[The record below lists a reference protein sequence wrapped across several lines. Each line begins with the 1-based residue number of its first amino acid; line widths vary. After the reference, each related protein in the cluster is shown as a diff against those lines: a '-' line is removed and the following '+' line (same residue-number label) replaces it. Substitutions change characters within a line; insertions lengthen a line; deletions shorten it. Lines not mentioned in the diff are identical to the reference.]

1 MSMPAAAAQG
11 QATGAS
17 EAHGVPKRRL
27 PMVHK
32 LAYKNLFHDKL
43 SLLVTLIGIVFSV
56 VLVAVQLSMYEG
68 TERLVTSVIERA
80 PADLWVV
87 PLETKSFD
95 DPFPLIGR
103 EKQALQ
109 SIPGVSKVNE
119 MVVSFAT
126 WKRKSGG
133 NTTVSIVGLDDL
145 PHGRLPWDIEVG
157 SAQDI
162 LRPSSIAIDAVY
174 FKELG
179 LKASNSDELLKP
191 SEAINYKAEING
203 FQVTV
208 TAVTHGIRSF
218 TTVPYIF
225 TSIANARALTDTAPE
240 QANFIRVQ
248 VAEGSDLAAIKKQI
262 EFRLPDRN
270 VLTHEEFRT
279 RNIDRWM
286 FETGAGV
293 GIIAGTLL
301 GIIVGIVIVAQTLYS
316 STKDHLNEFATLR
329 ALGASAGYINKVILI
344 QAVLSAVIGYVVGMA
359 LAILIVW
366 IVKVTETELPMAM
379 TPTLAGYLF
388 ALTVGMCV
396 LASVGAIF
404 KVIRID
410 PAAVFSH

>member
-1 MSMPAAAAQG
+1 MSMPAAAARG
-11 QATGAS
+11 EATGGVD
-17 EAHGVPKRRL
+17 AHGVPKRRL

-43 SLLVTLIGIVFSV
+43 SLLVTLVGIVFSV

-68 TERLVTSVIERA
+68 TERLVTSAIDRA

-103 EKQALQ
+103 EKQALL
-109 SIPGVSKVNE
+109 SLPDVVKVNE
-119 MVVSFAT
+119 MVVAFAN

-133 NTTVSIVGLDDL
+133 TTSVSIIGLDDL
-145 PHGRLPWDIEVG
+145 PNGPLPWDIEVG
-157 SAQDI
+157 NKEALLQPSA
-162 LRPSSIAIDAVY
+162 IAIDAVY
-174 FKELG
+174 FDYLG
-179 LKASNSDELLKP
+179 LKAPNSEDLLTP
-191 SEAINYKAEING
+191 QAAINYRAEING

-208 TAVTHGIRSF
+208 TAVTRGIRSF
-218 TTVPYIF
+218 TTMPYVF
-225 TSIANARALTDTAPE
+225 TSIETARAMTDSAPE
-240 QANFIRVQ
+240 QASFVRVQ
-248 VAEGSDLAAIKKQI
+248 LREGSDIEAAKKRI
-262 EFRLPDRN
+262 LFRLPDRD
-270 VLTHEEFRT
+270 VITHEEFRK
-279 RNIDRWM
+279 RNIKRWM

-293 GIIAGTLL
+293 GILAGTLL

-344 QAVLSAVIGYVVGMA
+344 QAVLSAVIGYVIGIA
-359 LAILIVW
+359 QAFLIVW
-366 IVKVTETELPMAM
+366 VVKVTETEVPMAM

-388 ALTVGMCV
+388 ALTLGMCV

-410 PAAVFSH
+410 PAAVFSR

>member
-1 MSMPAAAAQG
+1 MSMPAAAARG
-11 QATGAS
+11 QAIGATD
-17 EAHGVPKRRL
+17 AHGVPRRRL

-43 SLLVTLIGIVFSV
+43 SLLVTLVGIVFSV

-68 TERLVTSVIERA
+68 TERLVTSVIDRA

-95 DPFPLIGR
+95 DPFPLTGR
-103 EKQALQ
+103 EKQALL
-109 SIPGVSKVNE
+109 SIPGVSRVNE
-119 MVVSFAT
+119 MVVSFAN

-133 NTTVSIVGLDDL
+133 STTVSIVGLDDL
-145 PHGRLPWDIEVG
+145 PSGPLPWDLEVG
-157 SAQDI
+157 SKESI

-179 LKASNSDELLKP
+179 LKKPNSDELLTP
-191 SEAINYKAEING
+191 EAALNYSAEING
-203 FQVTV
+203 FQTTV

-218 TTVPYIF
+218 TTVPYVF
-225 TSIANARALTDTAPE
+225 TSIANARALTDTAAE
-240 QANFIRVQ
+240 QASFIRVHM
-248 VAEGSDLAAIKKQI
+248 AEGSDIEAAKKRI
-262 EFRLPDRN
+262 DFRLPDRN
-270 VLTHEEFRT
+270 VLTHEEFRK

-329 ALGASAGYINKVILI
+329 ALGASANYINKVILI

-379 TPTLAGYLF
+379 TPTLAAYLF

-410 PAAVFSH
+410 PAAVFSR